1 MTTKREIMTKLWIT
15 REFETTQ
22 SYEVARDVETLT
34 DNLKAMGYQTVYEL
48 PMVTNAQI
56 EVLNIN
62 NSTEIDEIRTEV
74 EEYFPEFDITEE
86 TL

>member
-1 MTTKREIMTKLWIT
+1 MKQKREIMTKLWIT

-22 SYEVARDVETLT
+22 SYEVNRDVRTLA
-34 DNLKAMGYQTVYEL
+34 DNLKEMGYTVAYQM

-62 NSTEIDEIRTEV
+62 NSTEIDEIRMEV
-74 EEYFPEFDITEE
+74 EEYFPEFNITEE

>member
-1 MTTKREIMTKLWIT
+1 MTKLWIT

>member
-1 MTTKREIMTKLWIT
+1 MKQKREIMTKLWIT

>member
-1 MTTKREIMTKLWIT
+1 MKQKREIMTKLWIT

-22 SYEVARDVETLT
+22 SYEVKRDVRTLA
-34 DNLKAMGYQTVYEL
+34 DNLKEMGYTVAYQM

-62 NSTEIDEIRTEV
+62 NSTEIDEIRMEV
-74 EEYFPEFDITEE
+74 EEYFPEFNITEE

>member
-1 MTTKREIMTKLWIT
+1 MTKLWIT

-34 DNLKAMGYQTVYEL
+34 NNLKVMGYNTVYEL

>member
-1 MTTKREIMTKLWIT
+1 MTKLWIT

-34 DNLKAMGYQTVYEL
+34 NNLKVMGYNTVYEL

-74 EEYFPEFDITEE
+74 EEYFPEFNITEE

>member
-1 MTTKREIMTKLWIT
+1 MTKLWIT

-22 SYEVARDVETLT
+22 SYEVKRDVRTLA
-34 DNLKAMGYQTVYEL
+34 DNLKEMGYTVAYQM

-74 EEYFPEFDITEE
+74 EEYFPEFNITEE

>member
-1 MTTKREIMTKLWIT
+1 MTTEREIMTKLWIT

>member
-1 MTTKREIMTKLWIT
+1 MKQEREIMTKLWIT

-22 SYEVARDVETLT
+22 SYEVKRDVRTLA
-34 DNLKAMGYQTVYEL
+34 DNLKEMGYTVAYQM

-74 EEYFPEFDITEE
+74 EEYFPEFNITEE

>member
-1 MTTKREIMTKLWIT
+1 MTKLWIT

-22 SYEVARDVETLT
+22 SYEVNRDVRTLA
-34 DNLKAMGYQTVYEL
+34 DNLKEMGYTVAYQM

-62 NSTEIDEIRTEV
+62 NSTEIDEIRMEV
-74 EEYFPEFDITEE
+74 EEYFPEFNITEE